1 MGRWTANSTN
11 INFITSDSQ
20 VFKNAD
26 LGFRLFEDFMMKV
39 ISWTLGIEK
48 IFYVTYRRL
57 RQ

>member
-39 ISWTLGIEK
+39 IS
-48 IFYVTYRRL
+48 
-57 RQ
+57 